1 MFPHEEHNACVKK
14 YIYSSIPVAIGAAYT
29 CYPFQA
35 QLVLPFL
42 PKSRTERVISS
53 GLNDQGTQ

>member
-1 MFPHEEHNACVKK
+1 MKNTIF
-14 YIYSSIPVAIGAAYT
+14 IPVTIGVEYR
-29 CYPFQA
+29 CYPFQG

-53 GLNDQGTQ
+53 GLDDQGTQGRSDSRGHAY